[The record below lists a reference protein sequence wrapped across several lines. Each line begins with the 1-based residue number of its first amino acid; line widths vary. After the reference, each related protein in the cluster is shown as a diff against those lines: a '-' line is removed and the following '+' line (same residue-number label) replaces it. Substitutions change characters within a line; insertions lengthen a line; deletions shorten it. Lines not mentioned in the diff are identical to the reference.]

1 METKNDA
8 ESILESITEVLT
20 EYLDELKE
28 SKNRDIGFVQ
38 GEIVAYVDVLE
49 QIQNWEKA
57 KEHGLNFNL
66 YEYYV
71 DLKEKEF
78 IE

>member
-1 METKNDA
+1 MEMKKDA
-8 ESILESITEVLT
+8 ESVLESIAEILM

-49 QIQNWEKA
+49 QIQDWEKA

-71 DLKEKEF
+71 DLKEKM
-78 IE
+78 IIS

>member
-71 DLKEKEF
+71 DLKGKEF